1 MPGLFDS
8 IFKEFLLQNPNS
20 LLRLLNLPTG
30 ESVSLE
36 NTDLSASSR
45 SADILLNVSNP
56 DYLVH
61 IEMQTSYDHT
71 MPKRMLEYRILCG
84 LRGETMPEMVSV
96 LLLMRPQA
104 HGSAL
109 SGLLELH
116 DIKFTYHVIRL
127 WEMDVESVLSQ
138 PVHMLPLA
146 PLCAVPDQDLP
157 FLINRMQERL
167 SREYVAPSECREIWA
182 KTRLLLGLKM
192 SKKHAEALMGGIMLD
207 LKDSTTYMATLEEG
221 IQKGIQKGREE
232 GKLEGKLEGLQE
244 GKLEGKL
251 EGGLE
256 EGRRV
261 LLRLGQKRLGAASS
275 DVLQRIEAIS
285 DVEQIESL
293 IDRVLDVES
302 WNELL
307 G

>member
-1 MPGLFDS
+1 
-8 IFKEFLLQNPNS
+8 
-20 LLRLLNLPTG
+20 
-30 ESVSLE
+30 
-36 NTDLSASSR
+36 
-45 SADILLNVSNP
+45 
-56 DYLVH
+56 
-61 IEMQTSYDHT
+61 
-71 MPKRMLEYRILCG
+71 
-84 LRGETMPEMVSV
+84 
-96 LLLMRPQA
+96 
-104 HGSAL
+104 
-109 SGLLELH
+109 
-116 DIKFTYHVIRL
+116 
-127 WEMDVESVLSQ
+127 
-138 PVHMLPLA
+138 
-146 PLCAVPDQDLP
+146 
-157 FLINRMQERL
+157 
-167 SREYVAPSECREIWA
+167 
-182 KTRLLLGLKM
+182 
-192 SKKHAEALMGGIMLD
+192 MLD